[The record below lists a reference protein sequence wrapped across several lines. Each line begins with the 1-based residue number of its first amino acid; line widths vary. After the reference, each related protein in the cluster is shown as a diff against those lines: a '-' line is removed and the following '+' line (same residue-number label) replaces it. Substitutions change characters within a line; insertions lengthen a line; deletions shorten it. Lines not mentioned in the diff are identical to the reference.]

1 MLFNSLTFL
10 VFFLIVLTVTYLSPA
25 KLLKP
30 ILLLASLIFYIWWY
44 PPYIIVLLG
53 VITLHY
59 FCCIKIEDAR
69 IKAGVSISPKL
80 VDNLKPSITIGREYL
95 VFGVVL
101 NMLILVGFKYIHFFT
116 SIFGYTLPQ
125 DFKWAL
131 PLGISFFT
139 FHTISCTVD
148 VYRGLATAKR
158 NYIDFL
164 FFVCYFPQ
172 LIAGPILRLK
182 ANWYALVNPKKPDYF
197 RINEGIYLIFWGLL
211 KKMVIADNL
220 ALFVE
225 KAFHSPQD
233 LNFFF
238 AWLAVYAFA
247 VQIYCD
253 FSGYIDTAIGI
264 SKIFYIDLPKNFNF
278 PYLSHSITEFWR
290 RWHITLS
297 TWLRDYLYIPLGGN
311 HKGELRTSINLF
323 ATMLLGGLWHGASL
337 NFLIWGGLHGF
348 YLSVE
353 KIFNRQKDGEQ
364 SEQRYCEE
372 GEARRGNP
380 LLDIFKIA
388 LTFHVVCL
396 AWVFF
401 RAKTLTASIAYI
413 TQLFSFS
420 TKENL
425 LTVDMQNLVP
435 QILTLIG
442 VALVLHLLNYKIN
455 FKYNFYKYRREFRI
469 AFLLLSVVLILIFG
483 VKQEVRFIYFDF

>member
-1 MLFNSLTFL
+1 MF
-10 VFFLIVLTVTYLSPA
+10 
-25 KLLKP
+25 
-30 ILLLASLIFYIWWY
+30 
-44 PPYIIVLLG
+44 
-53 VITLHY
+53 
-59 FCCIKIEDAR
+59 
-69 IKAGVSISPKL
+69 
-80 VDNLKPSITIGREYL
+80 
-95 VFGVVL
+95 
-101 NMLILVGFKYIHFFT
+101 
-116 SIFGYTLPQ
+116 
-125 DFKWAL
+125 
-131 PLGISFFT
+131 
-139 FHTISCTVD
+139 
-148 VYRGLATAKR
+148 
-158 NYIDFL
+158 DFL
-164 FFVCYFPQ
+164 YFVCYFPQ

-220 ALFVE
+220 APFVE
-225 KAFHSPQD
+225 KAFHSPQE

-264 SKIFYIDLPKNFNF
+264 SKIFYIDLPKNFDF
-278 PYLSHSITEFWR
+278 PYLSRSITEFWR

-311 HKGELRTSINLF
+311 HKGELRTSMNLF

-353 KIFNRQKDGEQ
+353 KLFNRQKAVADGVIL
-364 SEQRYCEE
+364 SEGTERKDS
-372 GEARRGNP
+372 GNP
-380 LLDIFKIA
+380 LINIFKM
-388 LTFHVVCL
+388 LLCFHAVCL

-401 RAKTLTASIAYI
+401 RAKTLTTSISYI

-420 TKENL
+420 AMETP
-425 LTVDMQNLVP
+425 LTMEMQSLIP
-435 QILTLIG
+435 LIAALILT
-442 VALVLHLLNYKIN
+442 AFALHLLNYKIN